1 MGVSDAKKTGDISV
15 PERQKAVCRSV
26 PPAAKYGWE
35 KHMWESSGAGLK
47 F

>member
-26 PPAAKYGWE
+26 PPAAKWD
-35 KHMWESSGAGLK
+35 KHMWESSGASLK